1 MKTFSRTKTRVAD
14 NDRQKSKS
22 KSKSKT
28 KTILKEFLDMNQSFA
43 RVQKR
48 RIDSA
53 TAVRRHLN

>member
-14 NDRQKSKS
+14 NDRQKS

-53 TAVRRHLN
+53 TVVRRHLN

>member
-14 NDRQKSKS
+14 NDRQ

-53 TAVRRHLN
+53 TVVRRHLN